1 MNDALILVAAAVAAV
16 LLIMLCRWLSR
27 QLGPRRPAPQPFVG
41 DPNNDKLVT
50 VRGWQPETLSTILR
64 DFAKMYDL
72 PPTFAVTAPRAVTGT
87 MALSFPSDLPSD
99 TFFFLVNYLHY
110 PIDQDLS
117 AVSVAAVGSV
127 TLTAAFGVPEPSLV
141 GKRALVYIPDR
152 DEDYDVVYVEVAA
165 GGAYAVPFTNLRWQR
180 AESPRHPPWLHEL

>member
-1 MNDALILVAAAVAAV
+1 MNDALILFGAAVVAV
-16 LLIMLCRWLSR
+16 LLVMLCHWLYR
-27 QLGPRRPAPQPFVG
+27 LLGPRRPAPPPFIG
-41 DPNNDKLVT
+41 DPNNDKRVT
-50 VRGWQPETLSTILR
+50 VRGWQPETLSIILR

-72 PPTFAVTAPRAVTGT
+72 PPTFAMTAAGT
-87 MALSFPSDLPSD
+87 AAGTTALSFPTDLPSD

-127 TLTAAFGVPEPSLV
+127 TLTSAFGVPEPALV
-141 GKRALVYIPDR
+141 GKDALVYVPDR
-152 DEDYDVVYVEVAA
+152 DEDHDVVYVDVAA
-165 GGAYAVPFTNLRWQR
+165 DGAYAVPFTNLRWQR